1 MHSSFPIHFD
11 PLLYSVTLTI
21 NVQIMMLRMMLFIN
35 QQISNN
41 NYYNDNS
48 YNTLLVSVMRLFG
61 RLLTGTEL

>member
-1 MHSSFPIHFD
+1 
-11 PLLYSVTLTI
+11 
-21 NVQIMMLRMMLFIN
+21 MMLFIN